1 MTETWRGLGSLL
13 FLFGVAGVGLELV
26 LLGHYEDPAQWTPL
40 ALLGLGFVSGTLAL
54 LRPSRPVVRLYR
66 WVAGAFVIAAAVGIY
81 FHLKANVEF
90 ELELRPSMAG
100 LELAIESL
108 RGAMPALAPGAM
120 AQLGLLGLLTT
131 FKHPS
136 LDAPGRSSRSS

>member
-1 MTETWRGLGSLL
+1 MTDSWRGLGLLL
-13 FLFGVAGVGLELV
+13 FLFGVAGVSLELV
-26 LLGHYEDPAQWTPL
+26 LLGHYEDPPQWTPL
-40 ALLGLGFVSGTLAL
+40 ALLGVGFGAGAL
-54 LRPSRPVVRLYR
+54 VLVRPSPHAVRLYR
-66 WVAGAFVIAAAVGIY
+66 WVAGAFVAAAAVGIY

-131 FKHPS
+131 FRHPS
-136 LDAPGRSSRSS
+136 LDTPGRGPRPS